1 MQPAVQEEGMV
12 AGMVA
17 ELDRIMAAR
26 EHRMGL
32 RPMGTDMDVVGPLLA
47 RRANRELRARAAML
61 TAAPWEATEMDQ
73 RMEASRAVLREANRR
88 VARSVAV
95 DRRDRAARQ
104 VATAVLAT
112 GLAAATAAALADT
125 ATRAVVV
132 GLADLLAALVGL

>member
-1 MQPAVQEEGMV
+1 MEV
-12 AGMVA
+12 
-17 ELDRIMAAR
+17 
-26 EHRMGL
+26 
-32 RPMGTDMDVVGPLLA
+32 DMDVGPLLA
-47 RRANRELRARAAML
+47 MRANRELRARAAML
-61 TAAPWEATEMDQ
+61 PAAPWEVTEMDQ
-73 RMEASRAVLREANRR
+73 RMAASRAILREANRR